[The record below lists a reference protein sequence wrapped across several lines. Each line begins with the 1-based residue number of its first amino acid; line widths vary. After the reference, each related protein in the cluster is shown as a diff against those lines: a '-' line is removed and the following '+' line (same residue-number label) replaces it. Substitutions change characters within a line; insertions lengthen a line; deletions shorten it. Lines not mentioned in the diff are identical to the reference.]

1 MDTANLNGLPPLR
14 GAVIALLRIEDATL
28 TVEQLVQEA
37 GVANDRALA
46 YLSILLNLEVVRACG
61 PVGWGRGRKFC
72 GWAES
77 ACRSRPRSSSHE
89 ASDRMHEIFV
99 QVAQNVKRLR
109 EKRDWSMYE
118 LAKRAGVASKTVQR
132 LETMRRRNIP
142 FPALM
147 LIAQALDTSV
157 EVLASNC

>member
-1 MDTANLNGLPPLR
+1 MDAANLNGLPPLR

-28 TVEQLVQEA
+28 TVEQLVEQA

-46 YLSILLNLEVVRACG
+46 YLSILLNLEVVRSRG

-118 LAKRAGVASKTVQR
+118 LAKRSGVASKTVQR